1 MADRDTID
9 YSFVAKIMKGAS
21 ERNILLLFVGLLLI
35 CSVGVL
41 IEMWVHPLQ
50 RTYDEF
56 VLDNR
61 NHYRSCK
68 DLPTTSEV
76 ERVIQ
81 QHRDVVIQIQQVAP
95 GFIDVEIDTS
105 FCSGKADLLISYG
118 THQQRIAIESIIGNE
133 TFFGVPY
140 RLQNR

>member
-1 MADRDTID
+1 MADKHAIG
-9 YSFVAKIMKGAS
+9 YSFLVKIMKGAPA
-21 ERNILLLFVGLLLI
+21 RNILLLIVGLLLI
-35 CSVGVL
+35 CTVGAL
-41 IEMWVHPLQ
+41 TEMWFHPLQ

-61 NHYRSCK
+61 NHYRSCE

-76 ERVIQ
+76 ERVLE
-81 QHRDVVIQIQQVAP
+81 QHKVIVSQIQQAAP
-95 GFIDVEIDTS
+95 GFVHIEMDTS

-118 THQQRIAIESIIGNE
+118 THQQRIAIENIIGNE

>member
-1 MADRDTID
+1 MQ
-9 YSFVAKIMKGAS
+9 GAPG
-21 ERNILLLFVGLLLI
+21 RNILLLIVGLLLI
-35 CSVGVL
+35 CTVGAL
-41 IEMWVHPLQ
+41 IEMWFHPLQ

-61 NHYRSCK
+61 NHYRSCE

-76 ERVIQ
+76 KRVIE
-81 QHRDVVIQIQQVAP
+81 QHKDIVSQIQQVAP
-95 GFIDVEIDTS
+95 GFVDIEMDTS
-105 FCSGKADLLISYG
+105 FCNGKADLLISYG
-118 THQQRIAIESIIGNE
+118 THQQRIAIENIIGNE